1 MTGSYFLGRLR
12 EHYGMNVLVAEGE
25 HQESVHSALYGELAK
40 GIFLPATREKLKAA
54 MADLVRR
61 GAQAVILG
69 CTEFGMLLEAEDS
82 SVPLIHTTLAHA
94 RLRSRLL
101 CRRKPRGRARSTG

>member
-1 MTGSYFLGRLR
+1 MTGSYFVGRLR

-61 GAQAVILG
+61 GAQA
-69 CTEFGMLLEAEDS
+69 S
-82 SVPLIHTTLAHA
+82 SSDAPSSACFL
-94 RLRSRLL
+94 
-101 CRRKPRGRARSTG
+101 KPRTARWR